1 MVERINIYVVDTN
14 FRELPPLVRAKLLT
28 EKHHTKEKLNRILM
42 TVIDIQRKHFNYINH
57 YLPDP
62 SMWLDILADKTVHH
76 YINRVRSKALELPK
90 R

>member
-1 MVERINIYVVDTN
+1 
-14 FRELPPLVRAKLLT
+14 
-28 EKHHTKEKLNRILM
+28 M

-62 SMWLDILADKTVHH
+62 SMWLDILTDKTVHH
-76 YINRVRSKALELPK
+76 YVNRVRSKALELNSNLKYSSWFAELFINLKASYFDLDLVNGTKAKFNEILIEK